1 FNLSLLAG
9 SRGMELLP
17 PAEMCFVGFPPGKP
31 RIVNYAAKWDEH
43 SFEFHATPRRFDFGA
58 EDGDLLKRLA
68 ATAEACW
75 RLFELRGYARVD
87 CRVDERGAVQV
98 LEVNINPCLSPDA
111 GFAAAAAQAGLDLPA
126 IVARILA
133 DRAEPVS
140 PRPAPQAEPR
150 PRSLAAE
157 ARAFEQAR

>member
-1 FNLSLLAG
+1 
-9 SRGMELLP
+9 M
-17 PAEMCFVGFPPGKP
+17 
-31 RIVNYAAKWDEH
+31 
-43 SFEFHATPRRFDFGA
+43 
-58 EDGDLLKRLA
+58 
-68 ATAEACW
+68 
-75 RLFELRGYARVD
+75 
-87 CRVDERGAVQV
+87 

-150 PRSLAAE
+150 AAFACRRGE
-157 ARAFEQAR
+157 GFRTGEMTGPS